1 VIASQC
7 RWLVVLPV
15 FALMLFLGGGSSADA
30 AETKGVFCMD
40 VTSSL
45 TGVVFK
51 LNLNYTLNTIPFG
64 GARGHSLFYGSSCY
78 VVPATPGT
86 PSTSDCAPVH
96 GSGIV
101 FEDRFEMSLQGA
113 ENQQDFGVDV
123 LTINNVHIW
132 IKNLANLTG
141 TWSGEANSYIDGG
154 PQGVRQFD
162 KCTAAAVTCPL
173 F

>member
-1 VIASQC
+1 MIKNQW
-7 RWLVVLPV
+7 RWLVALPAV
-15 FALMLFLGGGSSADA
+15 ALMLLSSGQSADA
-30 AETKGVFCMD
+30 AESKGVFCMD

-51 LNLNYTLNTIPFG
+51 LNLNYTLSSIEFG
-64 GARGHSLFYGSSCY
+64 GARGHSQFYGSSCY

-101 FEDRFEMSLQGA
+101 FENRFEMSLQGA

-132 IKNLANLTG
+132 IKNLADLTG
-141 TWSGEANSYIDGG
+141 TWSGEANSYIGGG
-154 PQGVRQFD
+154 PEGVRQFD
-162 KCTAAAVTCPL
+162 QGTAAAVQCPL
-173 F
+173 L

>member
-1 VIASQC
+1 VIKNQW
-7 RWLVVLPV
+7 RWLVALPAV
-15 FALMLFLGGGSSADA
+15 ALMLLSSGQSADA
-30 AETKGVFCMD
+30 AESKGVFCMD

-51 LNLNYTLNTIPFG
+51 LNLNYTLNSIEFG

-78 VVPATPGT
+78 VVPATGTT

-101 FEDRFEMSLQGA
+101 FEDRFEMSLQGS
-113 ENQQDFGVDV
+113 ENQQDFGIDV

-141 TWSGEANSYIDGG
+141 TWSGEANSYIEGG
-154 PQGVRQFD
+154 PQGQRQFD
-162 KCTAAAVTCPL
+162 KATAAAVQCPL

>member
-1 VIASQC
+1 MIKNQC
-7 RWLVVLPV
+7 RWLVALPAV
-15 FALMLFLGGGSSADA
+15 ALILLSSGQSADA
-30 AETKGVFCMD
+30 AESKGVFCMD

-51 LNLNYTLNTIPFG
+51 LNLNYTLNSIEFG
-64 GARGHSLFYGSSCY
+64 SARGHSLFYGSSCY
-78 VVPATPGT
+78 VVPATSGT
-86 PSTSDCAPVH
+86 AVASDCAPVH

-101 FEDRFEMSLQGA
+101 FENRFEMSLQGA

-132 IKNLANLTG
+132 IKNLVNLTG

-162 KCTAAAVTCPL
+162 KGTAAAVTCPL